1 MNVVAQMMTPL
12 HTLLAWP
19 VAGTTVA
26 AVPAVAEDGQ
36 SAAESRRRR
45 AYFAELVREFATV
58 QPVALQHY
66 RAFGSGEIHPSNTPA
81 VEYFRS
87 TAEVRLCHLLGPEVP
102 QDATLVQALGMRRD
116 VSAGEADVIDVK
128 PVDRAPIERD
138 AITLGP
144 VPAFQ
149 QAQGTCWRFF
159 IELTYSTA
167 EPPRAGGIPGGIA
180 VRRIV
185 VDCTL

>member
-19 VAGTTVA
+19 VAGATVA
-26 AVPAVAEDGQ
+26 GVAEDGQ
-36 SAAESRRRR
+36 SAAESRRRQ
-45 AYFAELVREFATV
+45 AYLAELVREFATV
-58 QPVALQHY
+58 QPVALHHY
-66 RAFGSGEIHPSNTPA
+66 RAFGAGEIHPSNIPA

-102 QDATLVQALGMRRD
+102 QDATLVQALGIRRD
-116 VSAGEADVIDVK
+116 VPADDVDVIDVK
-128 PVDRAPIERD
+128 PVDRAPIERG

-149 QAQGTCWRFF
+149 QAQGTRWRFF
-159 IELTYSTA
+159 IEVTYSTA

-185 VDCTL
+185 ADCTL